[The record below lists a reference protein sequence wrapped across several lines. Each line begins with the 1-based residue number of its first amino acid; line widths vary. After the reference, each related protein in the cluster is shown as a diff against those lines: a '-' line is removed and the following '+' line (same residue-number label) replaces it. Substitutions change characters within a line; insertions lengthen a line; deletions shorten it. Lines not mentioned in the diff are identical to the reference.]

1 MSRKQDLQRLR
12 ELSEQELLDEI
23 KEAKSE
29 LFNLNFQ
36 WAATRQLSNPSRLG
50 VLRKKIARVHT
61 ILREREISSALQGK
75 GETVTH
81 A

>member
-1 MSRKQDLQRLR
+1 MSRKQDLQHLR
-12 ELSEQELLDEI
+12 ELSEQELKDEI

-29 LFNLNFQ
+29 LFNLKFQ

-50 VLRKKIARVHT
+50 VLRKKVARINTV
-61 ILREREISSALQGK
+61 LRQRETE
-75 GETVTH
+75 GEVTN

>member
-23 KEAKSE
+23 KEAKAE
-29 LFNLNFQ
+29 LFNLKFQ
-36 WAATRQLSNPSRLG
+36 WSATRQLSNPARVG
-50 VLRKKIARVHT
+50 ILRKKVARINT
-61 ILREREISSALQGK
+61 ILREREIK
-75 GETVTH
+75 GETVN

>member
-1 MSRKQDLQRLR
+1 MSERTQEIKRLR
-12 ELSEQELLDEI
+12 ELSEQDLKDEI

-50 VLRKKIARVHT
+50 LLRKKIARINT
-61 ILREREISSALQGK
+61 ILREREIK
-75 GETVTH
+75 GETVN

>member
-1 MSRKQDLQRLR
+1 MSERTQELKRLR
-12 ELSEQELLDEI
+12 ELSEQDLNDEI

-50 VLRKKIARVHT
+50 LLRKKIARIKT
-61 ILREREISSALQGK
+61 ILRERENK
-75 GETVTH
+75 GETVN